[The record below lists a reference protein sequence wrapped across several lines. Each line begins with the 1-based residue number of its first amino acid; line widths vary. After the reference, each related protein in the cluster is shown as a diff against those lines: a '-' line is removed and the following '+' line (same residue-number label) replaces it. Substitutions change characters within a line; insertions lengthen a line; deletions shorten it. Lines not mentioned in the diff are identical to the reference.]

1 MEQSSHFQSNSNIY
15 DVKIENLKNLV
26 NNKLENLGLYEQIN
40 AISSQDNADEQI
52 IMQKIKES
60 GLIDEIM
67 NSLKTVEKISPQT
80 IENSIDQNQSQPSL
94 LLKLTQGR
102 GFIDYNLKSI
112 NSNVP
117 SYFMI
122 DISFFGQRFYSKK
135 IPTATEFQID
145 ETFLLDFNPLKLDFE
160 LSFSFLKT
168 ISNPIHIVILLIEG
182 DEKKIVAT
190 KSIEWRWALCYGSWK
205 IETEFKSPSSLN
217 SINVG
222 MIEMGV
228 YLIPLL
234 DKTKLLSQST
244 ITDRLNDERKN
255 EVDSKLAFILSYI
268 RNSRLY
274 PICF

>member
-1 MEQSSHFQSNSNIY
+1 MEQSNYSQLNSNMY
-15 DVKIENLKNLV
+15 DIKMDDLKNLV
-26 NNKLENLGLYEQIN
+26 NNKLERLGLYDQIN
-40 AISSQDNADEQI
+40 AISSQDNADEHI

-67 NSLKTVEKISPQT
+67 NSLKTVDKISPQT
-80 IENSIDQNQSQPSL
+80 IDKSIEQNQSQPSL

-102 GFIDYNLKSI
+102 GFIDYNAKSI
-112 NSNVP
+112 NSNLP
-117 SYFMI
+117 SYFLV
-122 DISFFGQRFYSKK
+122 DISFFGQRFHSKK
-135 IPTATEFQID
+135 IPTANDFQID

-182 DEKKIVAT
+182 DERKIVAT

-205 IETEFKSPSSLN
+205 IETELKSPSSLN

-222 MIEMGV
+222 MVEMGI
-228 YLIPLL
+228 YLIPML
-234 DKTKLLSQST
+234 DKTKLLSQAT

-255 EVDSKLAFILSYI
+255 EVDSKS
-268 RNSRLY
+268 N
-274 PICF
+274 